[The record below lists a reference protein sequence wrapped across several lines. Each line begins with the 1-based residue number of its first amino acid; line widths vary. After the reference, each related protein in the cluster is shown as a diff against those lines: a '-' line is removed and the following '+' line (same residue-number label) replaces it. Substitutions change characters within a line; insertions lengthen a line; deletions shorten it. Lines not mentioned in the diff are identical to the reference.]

1 MPADERKK
9 IRMEYRNM
17 ADRILDD
24 SMIDQK
30 QVYHWAK
37 EICEKLDS
45 IERAAEREIEY
56 EMRNTEPF
64 SQERKDYEMSIRIVK
79 ANRLTN
85 SCESI

>member
-1 MPADERKK
+1 
-9 IRMEYRNM
+9 MEHRNM

-24 SMIDQK
+24 SMIGWK

-45 IERAAEREIEY
+45 IERAAEREIERIEY

-64 SQERKDYEMSIRIVK
+64 SQERKYYEMSIRIVK